1 MMCREKEYEPVHSDM
16 MCDGCAFNKRTLSS
30 KPCEH
35 FSENIC
41 KSLVWREVG
50 NRFMEILK
58 EQRAALDRKK
68 KERVKSEKDRA
79 SCMDLAERIF
89 DRIRR
94 DAMAGDIRFH
104 VVRRKNSMELHDKR
118 RMLLRFDINASGYI
132 IGTGSCDD
140 IVSNGFDTAPMI
152 DMAYEMLKKVDFV

>member
-68 KERVKSEKDRA
+68 KACQEREGQGVLHGPGGEDIRQDKT
-79 SCMDLAERIF
+79 
-89 DRIRR
+89 RR
-94 DAMAGDIRFH
+94 DGGRCDVCVFGSGTITHCSCPKCFKYERLLDGRF
-104 VVRRKNSMELHDKR
+104 
-118 RMLLRFDINASGYI
+118 
-132 IGTGSCDD
+132 
-140 IVSNGFDTAPMI
+140 IV
-152 DMAYEMLKKVDFV
+152 KVGHYKEAKEDEK